1 MALNTPTF
9 RKSTGSVAMTG
20 TYNTLVYDYFPLIS
34 IPNRPIYWDARYSME
49 WASGKVS
56 YEHNQILS
64 SGIGMTA
71 VELVSKRVLGGS
83 LVFKKGKD
91 TDVSKKNTDK
101 IRKICYDL
109 NLDDN
114 TEKLVLK
121 GNAGGSSFYVLSP
134 YGEGY
139 ILDTIGLDQAFVSF
153 AGDKIQRAKLFV
165 NFYDDNATGI
175 GRGARYFL
183 IEDRYFKKGKPYT
196 MNRIYKTMLPRFQGS
211 SSSAAFD
218 YTWRDD
224 TSTKVNEVVD
234 EALIPEEYR
243 KFLDE
248 QGIVLGTEVLLPFKS
263 LGIFHFKRTACDLR
277 HPNSKYGMPLL
288 SGCYD
293 LLWSYDFAF
302 SILTKDLQVGR
313 ALSFIPTPLNGN
325 QMLAQQMG
333 DRELGN
339 TYYQYKLEYPALFDD
354 EFVKVPQMKMDD
366 QMPSTVQFDI
376 RAEKIKTA
384 MDKIATMIANQIGIS
399 PTYFISMLNNTN
411 ETKTATEVASDMSET
426 NLTVINQRRLLQ
438 NTINE
443 LIDEIC
449 NVYEISAE
457 DVYVTFSP
465 LEELNKILTADY
477 ISKLRAVNGMSDET
491 LVDMAYKDMTEAEKT
506 EEVKRLKKMRE
517 DKEKEK
523 QNSLQD
529 FNNVQRVANGKEV
542 KPDED
547 KVSKSNNSN
556 KSK

>member
-9 RKSTGSVAMTG
+9 RKATGSVAMTG
-20 TYNTLVYDYFPLIS
+20 TYNTIVYDYFPLVS

-56 YEHNQILS
+56 YEHNQLLS

-101 IRKICYDL
+101 IRKICCEL

-134 YGEGY
+134 FGDGLV
-139 ILDTIGLDQAFVSF
+139 LDTIGIDQAFVSF
-153 AGDKIQRAKLFV
+153 AGDKVQEAKLFV
-165 NFYDDNATGI
+165 NFYDDNANGI

-183 IEDRYFKKGKPYT
+183 IEHRYFKKGKPYT
-196 MNRIYKTMLPRFQGS
+196 INRIYKSMLPRFQGS
-211 SSSAAFD
+211 TASGVFD
-218 YTWRDD
+218 YGWRDD
-224 TSTKVNEVVD
+224 TSNVAKEVKD
-234 EALIPEEYR
+234 TSLIPEDYLKYLE
-243 KFLDE
+243 E
-248 QGIVLGTEVLLPFKS
+248 EGIVLGEEILLPFKS
-263 LGIFHFKRTACDLR
+263 LGVFHFKRTASDLR
-277 HPNSKYGMPLL
+277 HPNSKYGRPLL

-325 QMLAQQMG
+325 QLLSQQMG
-333 DRELGN
+333 DKELGN
-339 TYYQYKLEYPALFDD
+339 AYYQYKIEYPSLFDD
-354 EFVKVPQMKMDD
+354 EYVKVPHMKMDD

-376 RAEKIKTA
+376 RSEKIKTA

-438 NTINE
+438 GTINS

-449 NVYEISAE
+449 EFNGISKE

-465 LEELNKILTADY
+465 LEELNKMMTADY
-477 ISKLRAVNGMSDET
+477 IAKLRAVQGMSDET
-491 LVDMAYKDMTEAEKT
+491 LVDIAYKDMTEAEKD
-506 EEVKRLKKMRE
+506 EEVERLKAMRE
-517 DKEKEK
+517 NKEEK
-523 QNSLQD
+523 RSLQE
-529 FNNVQRVANGKEV
+529 FNNEQRVMNGKEV
-542 KPDED
+542 KADDNKVLEPDNRNTEE
-547 KVSKSNNSN
+547 
-556 KSK
+556 

>member
-1 MALNTPTF
+1 MAVNTPTF
-9 RKSTGSVAMTG
+9 RKATGSVAMTG

-56 YEHNQILS
+56 YEHNQLLS

-83 LVFKKGKD
+83 LVFKNGKD
-91 TDVSKKNTDK
+91 TEVSKKNTDK
-101 IRKICYDL
+101 IRKACCEL

-114 TEKLVLK
+114 TEKLVLR
-121 GNAGGSSFYVLSP
+121 GNAGGSAFYVLSP
-134 YGEGY
+134 LGDGY
-139 ILDTIGLDQAFVSF
+139 TLDTIGIDQAFVSF
-153 AGDKIQRAKLFV
+153 AGDKVQKARLFV
-165 NFYDDNATGI
+165 NFYDDNASGI
-175 GRGARYFL
+175 GGGARYFL

-196 MNRIYKTMLPRFQGS
+196 INRIYKSKMPRFEGATS
-211 SSSAAFD
+211 SMQFE
-218 YTWRDD
+218 YGWRDD
-224 TSTKVNEVVD
+224 KDNVASVVTD
-234 EALIPEEYR
+234 INLIPKDYLNYLE
-243 KFLDE
+243 DE
-248 QGIVLGTEVLLPFKS
+248 GIVIGEEIELPFKS
-263 LGIFHFKRTACDLR
+263 LGIFHFKRTASDLR
-277 HPNSKYGMPLL
+277 HPNSKYGRPLL

-333 DRELGN
+333 DKELGN
-339 TYYQYKLEYPALFDD
+339 TYYQYKLEFPALFDD

-449 NVYEISAE
+449 NVNGISSE

-491 LVDMAYKDMTEAEKT
+491 LVDMAYKDMSEAEKA
-506 EEVKRLKKMRE
+506 EEVRRLKEMRE
-517 DKEKEK
+517 EKNKEK
-523 QNSLQD
+523 QELQD

-542 KPDED
+542 KPDEN
-547 KVSKSNNSN
+547 KVSKSDNTN
-556 KSK
+556 KTK

>member
-9 RKSTGSVAMTG
+9 RKAIGSVAMTG
-20 TYNTLVYDYFPLIS
+20 TYNTIVYDYFPLVS
-34 IPNRPIYWDARYSME
+34 IPNRPVYWDARYSME

-56 YEHNQILS
+56 YEHNQLLS

-71 VELVSKRVLGGS
+71 VEIVSKRVLGGS

-91 TDVSKKNTDK
+91 TGSAKKNTDL
-101 IRKICYDL
+101 IRKFCNDL

-121 GNAGGSSFYVLSP
+121 GNSGGSAFYVLSP
-134 YGEGY
+134 FGDDYV
-139 ILDTIGLDQAFVSF
+139 LDTIGIDQAFVSF
-153 AGDKIQRAKLFV
+153 SGDKIQKARLFI
-165 NFYDDNATGI
+165 NFYDDNSNGI

-183 IEDRYFKKGKPYT
+183 IEDRFFEDGKPYT
-196 MNRIYKTMLPRFQGS
+196 VNRVYKSMLPRFQG
-211 SSSAAFD
+211 ATATFEFG
-218 YTWRDD
+218 WRDD
-224 TSTKVNEVVD
+224 TTTTAEEVIDST
-234 EALIPEEYR
+234 LIPEEHRRYME
-243 KFLDE
+243 DN
-248 QGIVLGTEVLLPFKS
+248 GIVLGEKVLLPFKS
-263 LGIFHFKRTACDLR
+263 LGVFHFKRTATDLR
-277 HPNSKYGMPLL
+277 HPNSKYGRPLL

-339 TYYQYKLEYPALFDD
+339 TYYQYKIEYPALFDD
-354 EFVKVPQMKMDD
+354 EFVKVPHTKVED
-366 QMPSTVQFDI
+366 QMPNTVQFDI

-438 NTINE
+438 TAINE
-443 LIDEIC
+443 LVDELCFIKG
-449 NVYEISAE
+449 ISPE
-457 DVYVTFSP
+457 DVYVTLSP
-465 LEELNKILTADY
+465 LEELNKIMTADY
-477 ISKLRAVNGMSDET
+477 IAKLRAVNGMSDET
-491 LVDMAYKDMTEAEKT
+491 LVDMAYKDMSEAEKA
-506 EEVKRLKKMRE
+506 EEVKRIKEMRE
-517 DKEKEK
+517 EKNKEK
-523 QNSLQD
+523 QDLQD
-529 FNNVQRVANGKEV
+529 FNNIQRVANGKEV
-542 KPDED
+542 KPDEN
-547 KVSKSNNSN
+547 KVSKSNNRN
-556 KSK
+556 KE